1 MTTTESALHPSPT
14 ELAAAMLDD
23 VDELASELVRRI
35 LGAEHAYLEATL
47 LTADQLHEASRSNLA
62 SMLGKLSG
70 RAPVRLESA
79 QQAGRLKAEQ
89 GVPLAALLHAFR
101 LGGRLVWDELM
112 VRSHGRASH
121 ALLDMAAQVWALVD
135 VYSDEAA
142 EAYRES
148 ADMRARESAEARGRL
163 IRVLFADHAA
173 NPAAAADALR
183 AFRIPDRGFFAV
195 VSQEPSSTGLGI
207 EGVVARLRA
216 AGTESVWD
224 AEVDGSIGLFCA
236 ARESDIDTA
245 LATFGE
251 LCPGRIGVSSVFRSP
266 SGIGDAVG
274 QARLARSCSFPDS
287 VPSTPV
293 RYDSVPVP
301 LLLARDPKSGRIAA
315 RQILGD
321 LLALPRTERT
331 SLLATLDAWF
341 SCGGSTKD
349 AAEQLHYHR
358 NTVLYRLRRIAELT
372 GRDFRDP
379 VQAAELYVGLRA
391 HQLLT

>member
-1 MTTTESALHPSPT
+1 M
-14 ELAAAMLDD
+14 
-23 VDELASELVRRI
+23 
-35 LGAEHAYLEATL
+35 
-47 LTADQLHEASRSNLA
+47 
-62 SMLGKLSG
+62 
-70 RAPVRLESA
+70 
-79 QQAGRLKAEQ
+79 
-89 GVPLAALLHAFR
+89 
-101 LGGRLVWDELM
+101 
-112 VRSHGRASH
+112 
-121 ALLDMAAQVWALVD
+121 
-135 VYSDEAA
+135 
-142 EAYRES
+142 
-148 ADMRARESAEARGRL
+148 
-163 IRVLFADHAA
+163 
-173 NPAAAADALR
+173 
-183 AFRIPDRGFFAV
+183 

-321 LLALPRTERT
+321 LLALPRAERT

>member
-1 MTTTESALHPSPT
+1 MTATELDLHPSPT
-14 ELAAAMLDD
+14 DLAATMLDG
-23 VDELASELVRRI
+23 VDDLASELVRRI
-35 LGAEHAYLEATL
+35 LGAEHAYLESTL
-47 LTADQLHEASRSNLA
+47 LTPEQLHEAARSNLA

-70 RAPVRLESA
+70 RAPMQLESA
-79 QQAGRLKAEQ
+79 QAAGRLKAEQ

-112 VRSHGRASH
+112 QRSDGRASH

-142 EAYRES
+142 EAYRQS

-163 IRVLFADHAA
+163 IRVLFADHTA
-173 NPAAAADALR
+173 NPSAAADALR
-183 AFRIPDRGFFAV
+183 AFRIPDHGYFVV
-195 VSQEPSSTGLGI
+195 VSQEPLTTAVGVDGLI
-207 EGVVARLRA
+207 ARLRA
-216 AGTESVWD
+216 TGAESVWD
-224 AEVDGSIGLFCA
+224 AEVDGSVGLMCA
-236 ARESDIDTA
+236 ATESEIDSA
-245 LATFGE
+245 LVTLSE
-251 LCPGRIGVSSVFRSP
+251 LCAGRVGVSSVFRSP
-266 SGIGDAVG
+266 SGIGDAVV
-274 QARLARSCSFPDS
+274 QARLARSCCTAE
-287 VPSTPV
+287 STPI

-301 LLLARDPKSGRIAA
+301 LLLVRDPKSGRIAS

-321 LLALPRTERT
+321 LLALPRAERQ

-341 SCGGSTKD
+341 SCGGSTKG
-349 AAEQLHYHR
+349 AAESLHYHR